1 MKKIKILGLIALLL
15 VLVAC
20 GSEDEYIEINETTV
34 PDEVEEITARLHLI
48 WGSTNDYVVLID
60 GLTGEEVAHYERSSD
75 EMISGAFNLG
85 NGHFGLLIRE
95 ASEEEMAEGIFS
107 SSNEDDERHRY
118 LILDES
124 LNVMEDLIVTDEDF
138 SYLGSLFSAQ
148 PVFEGGELMVY
159 YVFTQ
164 MQAFWHDDVQ
174 SIRRYNVHTGETEV
188 LFEFEDTDLHLDRV
202 ARVTPELMAFRGTR
216 TGVTGA
222 VEYGFA
228 NLTTG
233 QYQLFDEAD
242 FHFNH
247 SGFMSQGSHVLITE
261 EFIPPVMGQF
271 GGEPEVE
278 RGEVIVFNVETG
290 VNRLIQ
296 LEGLESFWAILSLDG
311 RYVVTVDPSHSY
323 LRKYDVVTGE
333 LAVEQA
339 IDLEGA
345 RIEEIIAVSRG
356 QYGVRTVTVVTPTDD
371 ESEIEHHFQLVTLP

>member
-1 MKKIKILGLIALLL
+1 MEKIKILGLIALLL

-20 GSEDEYIEINETTV
+20 GSEEESIEVNETTA
-34 PDEVEEITARLHLI
+34 PDEVEDATTQLHLI
-48 WGSTNDYVVLID
+48 WGSTNHYVVLID
-60 GLTGEEVAHYERSSD
+60 GLTGEEVARYERSSG
-75 EMISGAFNLG
+75 EIISGIFNLG
-85 NGHFGLLIRE
+85 NGYFGLLIRE
-95 ASEEEMAEGIFS
+95 ASEEEIAEGFFVS
-107 SSNEDDERHRY
+107 TLEDDERHRY

-124 LNVMEDLIVTDEDF
+124 LNVIEDLVVTNEDF
-138 SYLGSLFSAQ
+138 SYVGALFSAQ

-164 MQAFWHDDVQ
+164 MQAIWYDDVQ

-188 LFEFEDTDLHLDRV
+188 LFEFEDEALHLDRV
-202 ARVTPELMAFRGTR
+202 VRVTPELIAFRGTR
-216 TGVTGA
+216 LNVERA

-233 QYQLFDEAD
+233 EFQLFDEAD

-311 RYVVTVDPSHSY
+311 RYVVTIDPSHAY
-323 LRKYDVVTGE
+323 LRKYDVETGE

-356 QYGVRTVTVVTPTDD
+356 QYGVRMVTVVTPTDD
-371 ESEIEHHFQLVTLP
+371 ESEIERYFQLITLP